1 MAKLGLDLLEKHI
14 PNNSIIG
21 KLREYYNFPQ
31 DRAQERDV
39 LKDIIN
45 SLVNDSNSLQ
55 AGGDQHNIQKST
67 KEIKLPSKVSEMRKI
82 WEQNIVSK
90 YTDGPRISE
99 TKSICAKPMGGLEK
113 PTVFGTSQQRW

>member
-1 MAKLGLDLLEKHI
+1 MQVILARGKSGKGRGLINFYGELFIFNVTCFRDKLARLGLDLLEKHI

-45 SLVNDSNSLQ
+45 SLVN
-55 AGGDQHNIQKST
+55 K
-67 KEIKLPSKVSEMRKI
+67 K
-82 WEQNIVSK
+82 
-90 YTDGPRISE
+90 
-99 TKSICAKPMGGLEK
+99 
-113 PTVFGTSQQRW
+113 